1 MKTVFSEKS
10 TVYLPAPHVK
20 LSDGWSGGRVLPWHQ
35 TVLITSRW
43 HLAWWCGCEA
53 ICPRECSQHG
63 NLGEKHDLVK
73 NEHFLIADFLY
84 NCHFRGPWRHNVI
97 FCEFS
102 LSPWKIFILWSIF
115 SQYFSGYFFIFAFFC
130 NSKNW
135 DHAPNNVLVA
145 KI

>member
-1 MKTVFSEKS
+1 MRKGPCTSQ
-10 TVYLPAPHVK
+10 LPMRSLAMGGLRGGGEGDV
-20 LSDGWSGGRVLPWHQ
+20 LASDIP
-35 TVLITSRW
+35 ITYRRPC
-43 HLAWWCGCEA
+43 AWWCGSKA
-53 ICPRECSQHG
+53 ICLRECSQLG
-63 NLGEKHDLVK
+63 NLGEKRNLVK

-97 FCEFS
+97 FCEFFPEP
-102 LSPWKIFILWSIF
+102 LENIFSMLYLFSIF
-115 SQYFSGYFFIFAFFC
+115 FRIFSRFLIFC